1 MNNDFWQWIAVYP
14 DNKDTTMQTYHR
26 KPERYWTTAHVIIE
40 MLIDLLLLVLVCLGV
55 AFGLILFS

>member
-1 MNNDFWQWIAVYP
+1 MNI
-14 DNKDTTMQTYHR
+14 YHR
-26 KPERYWTTAHVIIE
+26 KLERYWTTAHVVIE